1 MINIIGL
8 GAGSYEELTLEAC
21 RTLKNGN
28 RNFTRTKET
37 EAIKYFEIENIPY
50 ISFDDYY
57 EDAESFDEVYKKI
70 VSTLL
75 EEEKSG
81 DINYSVPGHPLVAE
95 RTVRMLIESG
105 VEYKIISGLS
115 FIEPTLNIVK
125 KDISEG
131 FILLDALE
139 ISDLMID
146 PKKHVIITQVYNER
160 ILSDMKL
167 LLSSIY
173 VDEYE
178 VYLVVDAG
186 LESESGKKL
195 KIEDLDR
202 GHFVNHRTCL
212 FIPKSDIKTILDL
225 EKILKEVEVDE
236 SLEEISD
243 EFITI
248 WNKIRVGNRYGY
260 WEMSEIFDKISKK

>member
-21 RTLKNGN
+21 RTIKNGN
-28 RNFTRTKET
+28 KNFARTKET
-37 EAIKYFEIENIPY
+37 EAIKYFEMENIPY
-50 ISFDDYY
+50 TSFDSYY

-70 VSTLL
+70 VNTLL
-75 EEEKSG
+75 EEEKKE
-81 DINYSVPGHPLVAE
+81 DLNYSVPGHPLVAE

-125 KDISEG
+125 KDIAEG
-131 FILLDALE
+131 FILLDALD
-139 ISDLMID
+139 INDLMID
-146 PKKHVIITQVYNER
+146 PKKHIIITQVYNQR

-167 LLSSIY
+167 ILSSIY
-173 VDEYE
+173 GDEYE

-186 LESESGKKL
+186 LETESGEKI

-212 FIPKSDIKTILDL
+212 FVPRSEIKTLLDI
-225 EKILKEVEVDE
+225 ENNLKEVDIEE
-236 SLEEISD
+236 SLEEISE
-243 EFITI
+243 EFMDL
-248 WNKIRVGNRYGY
+248 WNKVRMGNRYGY
-260 WEMSEIFDKISKK
+260 WEMSEIYEEISKK